1 MDLCFHSMTVRW
13 SGGLGPYED
22 GGGAQGIRRGRMDTS
37 EADAMG
43 PPHSYQLLGKDGS
56 PFTFLSGGQVDSL
69 AFI

>member
-13 SGGLGPYED
+13 RGGLGPYED
-22 GGGAQGIRRGRMDTS
+22 AGGGQRIRQGRMDTS

-43 PPHSYQLLGKDGS
+43 PLHSYQLFGENGS
-56 PFTFLSGGQVDSL
+56 PFKFLSGGQVDSL